1 MISVHPINN
10 QTELTEFIKFPF
22 KLYKNCPYWVPT
34 ITKGEKAFMDPLKN
48 PVFKNA
54 EASFFVAKKQGK
66 IVGRIAAIVNWV
78 EVNQQQKRKVRFGW
92 YDVEDDIQISQK
104 LLEAVISF

>member
-1 MISVHPINN
+1 MIEVV
-10 QTELTEFIKFPF
+10 EIKEKKDFVAFVEFPF
-22 KLYKNCPYWVPT
+22 QLYKNCPYWVPT
-34 ITKGEKAFMDPLKN
+34 ITKEEKAFMDPLKN

>member
-22 KLYKNCPYWVPT
+22 KLYKNCPYWVPP
-34 ITKGEKAFMDPLKN
+34 ITKEEKAFMDPLKN

-54 EASFFVAKKQGK
+54 EREYTNFRRTAGMT
-66 IVGRIAAIVNWV
+66 IALRFLVV
-78 EVNQQQKRKVRFGW
+78 QQLDDAEFWRFSPACCAP
-92 YDVEDDIQISQK
+92 DVLRGMLS
-104 LLEAVISF
+104 